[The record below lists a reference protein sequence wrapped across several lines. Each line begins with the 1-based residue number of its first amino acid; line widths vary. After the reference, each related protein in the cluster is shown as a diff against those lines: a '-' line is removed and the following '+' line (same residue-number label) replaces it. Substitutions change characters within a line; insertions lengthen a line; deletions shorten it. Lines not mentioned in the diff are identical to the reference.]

1 MAKQPFFF
9 FLAHLHKI
17 TVNGVHSNDYWQGCF
32 HLYLWRKISSL
43 PPHIF
48 LSLPPCNSS
57 GCSCVN
63 RADKIQYGL
72 LRIWHCAFP
81 KTFKRAL
88 ATTLFI
94 IFTYC
99 LVKAGKGK
107 FNFKDEFNKI
117 EKISL
122 FNSSI
127 LAGTEYMKSTGQRH
141 ISTTNNTDGIACVN
155 IEN

>member
-1 MAKQPFFF
+1 MLNISQRIIFSSDCTATVQPQDITDHLLNCIRYLLLSNGKTTFFF

-43 PPHIF
+43 SPHIF
-48 LSLPPCNSS
+48 LPLPPCNSS

-99 LVKAGKGK
+99 VSKQEKA
-107 FNFKDEFNKI
+107 
-117 EKISL
+117 
-122 FNSSI
+122 NSTSRMNSI
-127 LAGTEYMKSTGQRH
+127 K
-141 ISTTNNTDGIACVN
+141 
-155 IEN
+155 